1 MIKTLLKSKRGEGYI
16 DVAVLVLC
24 TMLVIALAVN
34 VFPIYIAKNQLDT
47 FATEL
52 CRQAEISGRVD
63 SETSERAQE
72 LREQT
77 GLNPNISWSRTG
89 NIQLD
94 SDVTVTVIMQ
104 TDIGLFGGFG
114 SFPVTLTSKASG
126 KSERY
131 WK

>member
-1 MIKTLLKSKRGEGYI
+1 LIKTLLKSRRGEGYI

-63 SETSERAQE
+63 GETSERAQE

>member
-1 MIKTLLKSKRGEGYI
+1 LIKILLKSKRGEGYI
-16 DVAVLVLC
+16 DIAVLVLC

-94 SDVTVTVIMQ
+94 SDVTVTVTMQ